1 MERITIA
8 NLRNA
13 VKYLNKTAGYHESG
27 LAQDKDGKFRPVP
40 GAYVLDVVYGGYR
53 LNRYTI
59 GGGERHV
66 TDRLPARAIYGLIH
80 AYIEGLEVGLR
91 KGGTTP
97 TIDQHILVEDICVE

>member
-27 LAQDKDGKFRPVP
+27 LAQDEDGKFRPAP

-53 LNRYTI
+53 LNRYAMS
-59 GGGERHV
+59 GGECHV
-66 TDRLPARAIYGLIH
+66 TGRHPARFIYGLIH

-91 KGGTTP
+91 KGSS
-97 TIDQHILVEDICVE
+97 DAVSAFARAEEARQD